1 MFKESQQKEMKIEEY
16 LTEQLFSS
24 ERVCPICGGTHV
36 QRNGRRKNGSQKV
49 HLQRLRE
56 DIFNTEE
63 LDIQRNTQAH
73 VSMARIHGLNQHLA
87 ATKTAFTGSFRKAM
101 AIGLYR

>member
-1 MFKESQQKEMKIEEY
+1 MWWHTRTTQWQAEKRQS
-16 LTEQLFSS
+16 
-24 ERVCPICGGTHV
+24 
-36 QRNGRRKNGSQKV
+36 KV

-73 VSMARIHGLNQHLA
+73 VSMARIHGLNQHFA
-87 ATKTAFTGSFRKAM
+87 AMKTAPTGILQRQWP
-101 AIGLYR
+101 